1 MLNYSSR
8 LKKHIKRENL
18 EASGAREERVEL
30 NKREPDEG
38 DLFGI
43 RAIQS
48 GYYGGVAQSRP
59 NSSHGSIEG
68 SSSNTLLGSH
78 GSPKLAASPSSS
90 VTILPLD
97 SRKSS
102 PLAHKS
108 ISAED
113 LGMPTTPKR
122 NAPTP
127 LRTTLQP
134 SVAELS
140 GRVNH
145 DPAVNMLLEVPPSPA
160 ATSRPPTTYMD
171 NNDRRPP
178 SSYFPA
184 QHNGGQHA
192 PLGAPQDSP
201 PANLKRS
208 STRPVSAAESRQNST
223 QGHHSQSAS
232 IISGTT
238 DASTQDGQ
246 RSPTQV
252 EEPLIRIPAPIAR
265 EERPRSRGR
274 EERPRSFLQPL
285 PPRSSSLGREHPDS
299 PMIRPQK
306 DTAPAI
312 LQPPRAMSAV
322 GDWGSAIFHEIDE
335 SLQDSKSLA
344 VSPPTEKYSHHTSTL
359 SDASST
365 YSIVP
370 VGQRISNKEISPM
383 AMSQGPE
390 IITATNTHGDTAPQ
404 VEDTTATQ
412 VGTRRPSDASSYRPT
427 SSNGSITGSHR
438 NTRELSEFYDSYWRR
453 SQQGQSN
460 HQVVPNGRL
469 GDPGREGRRVIMGQ
483 TEQMPETIIEVP
495 SPVPSPMIGKAL

>member
-1 MLNYSSR
+1 MYS
-8 LKKHIKRENL
+8 L
-18 EASGAREERVEL
+18 
-30 NKREPDEG
+30 
-38 DLFGI
+38 
-43 RAIQS
+43 
-48 GYYGGVAQSRP
+48 
-59 NSSHGSIEG
+59 
-68 SSSNTLLGSH
+68 
-78 GSPKLAASPSSS
+78 
-90 VTILPLD
+90 
-97 SRKSS
+97 
-102 PLAHKS
+102 
-108 ISAED
+108 
-113 LGMPTTPKR
+113 
-122 NAPTP
+122 
-127 LRTTLQP
+127 
-134 SVAELS
+134 
-140 GRVNH
+140 
-145 DPAVNMLLEVPPSPA
+145 
-160 ATSRPPTTYMD
+160 
-171 NNDRRPP
+171 
-178 SSYFPA
+178 
-184 QHNGGQHA
+184 
-192 PLGAPQDSP
+192 
-201 PANLKRS
+201 
-208 STRPVSAAESRQNST
+208 
-223 QGHHSQSAS
+223 
-232 IISGTT
+232 
-238 DASTQDGQ
+238 
-246 RSPTQV
+246 
-252 EEPLIRIPAPIAR
+252 
-265 EERPRSRGR
+265 
-274 EERPRSFLQPL
+274 
-285 PPRSSSLGREHPDS
+285 
-299 PMIRPQK
+299 
-306 DTAPAI
+306 APAI

>member
-1 MLNYSSR
+1 
-8 LKKHIKRENL
+8 LKKHIKRANL

-59 NSSHGSIEG
+59 SSSHGSIEG

-90 VTILPLD
+90 VTILPLE

-113 LGMPTTPKR
+113 LDMPTTPKR
-122 NAPTP
+122 HVPTP

-134 SVAELS
+134 SIAELN

-160 ATSRPPTTYMD
+160 TTSRPSTAYLD

-184 QHNGGQHA
+184 QHNGGQYT
-192 PLGAPQDSP
+192 PLGAPHDSP
-201 PANLKRS
+201 PVNLKRS
-208 STRPVSAAESRQNST
+208 SERPVSAAESQQHST

-232 IISGTT
+232 IVSGTT

-246 RSPTQV
+246 RSPAQV

-299 PMIRPQK
+299 PIIRPQK
-306 DTAPAI
+306 DTAPVI
-312 LQPPRAMSAV
+312 LQPPRVTSAV

-344 VSPPTEKYSHHTSTL
+344 VSPPNEKYSHHTSTL

-370 VGQRISNKEISPM
+370 VGQRLSDKETSSE

-390 IITATNTHGDTAPQ
+390 I
-404 VEDTTATQ
+404 TTTTRG
-412 VGTRRPSDASSYRPT
+412 GTRRPSDASSHRPT
-427 SSNGSITGSHR
+427 SSNGSINGSHR

-460 HQVVPNGRL
+460 YQAVPNGKL
-469 GDPGREGRRVIMGQ
+469 GDPGKEGRRVIPGQ
-483 TEQMPETIIEVP
+483 IEPMPETIIEVP
-495 SPVPSPMIGKAL
+495 SPAPSPMIGKAL